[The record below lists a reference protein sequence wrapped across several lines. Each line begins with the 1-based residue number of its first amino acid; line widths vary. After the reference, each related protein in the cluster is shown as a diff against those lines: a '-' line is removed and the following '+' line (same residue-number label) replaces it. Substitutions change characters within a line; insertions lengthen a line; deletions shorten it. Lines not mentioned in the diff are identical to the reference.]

1 MAMCSLE
8 LRENVHAVI
17 SFIRESMKAASI
29 LSVLVCEVNF
39 YGVGVAIIEAPIVG
53 VTSGI
58 GGVILSRLISVSDV
72 VVIF

>member
-1 MAMCSLE
+1 MCSLE

-29 LSVLVCEVNF
+29 LSVLVCKVNL
-39 YGVGVAIIEAPIVG
+39 YGVSVTIIVAPIVG
-53 VTSGI
+53 VTIGI
-58 GGVILSRLISVSDV
+58 GSVILSSVISVSDV